1 MNKKWNKW
9 IFTLCC
15 LVPCMANAET
25 NVGSTKYIPLTVTVL
40 PSSCKIETN
49 KDKINV
55 PLGAFGNN
63 TLTTVGKVFGGN
75 TFEVSLVDCN
85 VGIIGTIMTL
95 SGTADPDTPEL
106 LRLSNPD
113 SDDTAKGVAVL
124 IKDDADNIIPINS
137 QTALLALQPGPNK
150 FTFKLA
156 YQVTKVPVDAGKAD
170 AVLYLDM
177 AYQ

>member
-1 MNKKWNKW
+1 MNKKWNKY
-9 IFTLCC
+9 FLALCC
-15 LVPCMANAET
+15 LLPYMANAA

-49 KDKINV
+49 KDKISV
-55 PLGAFGNN
+55 QLGTYGNN

-85 VGIIGTIMTL
+85 DGIIGTIMKL
-95 SGTADPDTPEL
+95 SGTADPDSPGL
-106 LRLSNPD
+106 LRLSNP
-113 SDDTAKGVAVL
+113 SSNDTAKGVAIL
-124 IKDDADNIIPINS
+124 IKDGSDNIIPINS
-137 QTALLALQPGPNK
+137 QTALLALQPGGNK

>member
-9 IFTLCC
+9 ILALCC
-15 LVPCMANAET
+15 LLPSVTNAAD
-25 NVGSTKYIPLTVTVL
+25 VGDTKYIAITGTII

-55 PLGAFGNN
+55 PLGTFGNN
-63 TLTTVGKVFGGN
+63 SLTTVGKVFGGN

-85 VGIIGTIMTL
+85 AGIIGTVMTL
-95 SGTADPDTPEL
+95 SGTADPDTTGL
-106 LRLSNPD
+106 LGLSNPD

-137 QTALLALQPGPNK
+137 QTALLALQPNANK
-150 FTFKLA
+150 FKFKLA
-156 YQVTKVPVDAGKAD
+156 YQVTKVPVTAGKAD